1 MREIFNGP
9 QALYFEKISLHTFA
23 CTTAFRIAFAIA
35 TMHLP
40 SITLDASVQ
49 LPEED
54 TCLPI
59 APNQRAAIARI
70 LSKIDCFCAYKR
82 VEVIEIIINSV
93 LYLGNPVSRSTSI
106 RDEKILR
113 SLMQMIHSLDTG
125 ADTALRSGIVN
136 THHHA
141 QKPPKSHLLALP
153 PELRTKIFEFSLTEA
168 NCIDVTDQGLK
179 PPGLLAVS
187 TQVRDEAITIYY
199 STNRFRLVLLDYNP
213 DPLMPFCLRYKKY
226 FVPAKGYD
234 HHNPDVGVLSARV
247 EGQPNWQN
255 LERWCRLVYSGQ
267 MGWHL
272 ISMDNPTPESVAI
285 VAVFLVLANMAR
297 AKAPGTAAAGAMEGL
312 GMLLDIIDSRWAQ

>member
-1 MREIFNGP
+1 
-9 QALYFEKISLHTFA
+9 
-23 CTTAFRIAFAIA
+23 
-35 TMHLP
+35 MHLP
-40 SITLDASVQ
+40 SITLDPSVQ

-54 TCLPI
+54 TSFPI

-70 LSKIDCFCAYKR
+70 LSKIYCFTAYKR
-82 VEVIEIIINSV
+82 VEVIEVIIDSV
-93 LYLGNPVSRSTSI
+93 LNHGGPVSRSTSI
-106 RDEKILR
+106 RDAKILR
-113 SLMQMIHSLDTG
+113 SLMQMIHSLDPGTD
-125 ADTALRSGIVN
+125 AALRSVSITQLNYDEIFNETDTQQGIVN

-141 QKPPKSHLLALP
+141 QKPPQFHLLALP
-153 PELRTKIFEFSLTEA
+153 SELRVKIFEFSLTEA
-168 NCIDVTDQGLK
+168 NCIDVTDQGIE

-199 STNRFRLVLLDYNP
+199 STNKFRLVLLDYNP

-226 FVPAKGYD
+226 FLPAKGYD
-234 HHNPDVGVLSARV
+234 HNNPDVGILSARV

-255 LERWCRLVYSGQ
+255 LERWCRLVYCGQ

-285 VAVFLVLANMAR
+285 IAVFLVLANIAR
-297 AKAPGTAAAGAMEGL
+297 AKAPGTAAERAMEGL